1 MGPNCITNLSFHHHK
16 SRLLCEQG
24 LSPAPVLSLLFQKK
38 KIWDLKAHKLWFP
51 ILPGSGS
58 MKFYTAS
65 PISSASIPTSIQNPE
80 ISADDTKSL
89 PLTPQS
95 RGAASLPK
103 SQQEPI

>member
-1 MGPNCITNLSFHHHK
+1 
-16 SRLLCEQG
+16 
-24 LSPAPVLSLLFQKK
+24 
-38 KIWDLKAHKLWFP
+38 
-51 ILPGSGS
+51 